1 MDFTCEIEWCKN
13 SISTIKKSYCSMHE
27 GRLYKYGTATPDV
40 KCFGCNKIFPFSFPG
55 TSTTQNN
62 NNKKYYCVE
71 CTEFINNHPK
81 AMPNN
86 HSHILH
92 FYGLDRVRYG
102 KLLVAQ
108 DYKCAMC
115 KRKASKLN
123 VDHDHS
129 CCSGSK
135 SCGKCVRGLLCT
147 NCNMFIG
154 RIETVSNIVK
164 EAEHYLERYRKTSE
178 ILA

>member
-1 MDFTCEIEWCKN
+1 
-13 SISTIKKSYCSMHE
+13 
-27 GRLYKYGTATPDV
+27 
-40 KCFGCNKIFPFSFPG
+40 
-55 TSTTQNN
+55 
-62 NNKKYYCVE
+62 
-71 CTEFINNHPK
+71 
-81 AMPNN
+81 MPNN

-102 KLLVAQ
+102 KLWLLKIINAL
-108 DYKCAMC
+108 CA